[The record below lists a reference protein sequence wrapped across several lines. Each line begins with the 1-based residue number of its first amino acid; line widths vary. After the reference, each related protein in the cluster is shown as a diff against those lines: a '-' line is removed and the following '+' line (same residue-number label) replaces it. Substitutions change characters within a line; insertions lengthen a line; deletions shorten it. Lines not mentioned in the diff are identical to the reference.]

1 MLAGIDVGTTG
12 CKCSVY
18 SREGILKREAY
29 EEYPA
34 GQEKNSGRELDPASV
49 WSCVKK
55 VMKETAQKGES
66 WEAVGVTSFGEAVV
80 LLDSHD
86 QPVMNTLLYTDE
98 RGAEQCRKLV
108 HEIGLTYLQK
118 VTGLNP
124 HEQYSISKLMWIR
137 ENCPEKYHQ
146 AKKIFLYAGYI
157 VYMLT
162 SEHVT
167 DYSLASRTMA
177 FDIHRCQWDK
187 KILEAAGIEEEKL
200 PRPLPTGTIAGVM
213 REELKQELGITGK
226 AAVTGGCHDQVAAA
240 AGVGALKNGDAV
252 NGSGTVEC
260 ITPVFAGE
268 KDGGKMMEGNYCTVP
283 YMGQNTFVTYAYSL
297 TGGAL
302 LKWFR
307 DKLSP
312 MEAAE
317 FRKMGKDPYHQF
329 NQMIREEPSGLLIL
343 PHFAGS
349 ATPYMDSHSVGA
361 VVGLTVEIGKD
372 KIYQALMEAVAFEMR
387 VNLEYLERADI
398 YVKNLYACGG
408 GARSNGW
415 MQIKADIL
423 GIPICSLGDLQA
435 GTAGCVMMAGTAA
448 GVYENMEAAAEV
460 FHHEGKWFYP
470 EEKRREKY
478 NIQYQKYRKMYQAVK
493 EVLA

>member
-1 MLAGIDVGTTG
+1 
-12 CKCSVY
+12 
-18 SREGILKREAY
+18 
-29 EEYPA
+29 
-34 GQEKNSGRELDPASV
+34 
-49 WSCVKK
+49 
-55 VMKETAQKGES
+55 MKETAQKGES

-226 AAVTGGCHDQVAAA
+226 AAVTGGCPDQVAAA
-240 AGVGALKNGDAV
+240 AGVGALKSGDAV

-268 KDGGKMMEGNYCTVP
+268 KDGSCR
-283 YMGQNTFVTYAYSL
+283 SL
-297 TGGAL
+297 DDCG
-302 LKWFR
+302 
-307 DKLSP
+307 
-312 MEAAE
+312 
-317 FRKMGKDPYHQF
+317 
-329 NQMIREEPSGLLIL
+329 
-343 PHFAGS
+343 AGS
-349 ATPYMDSHSVGA
+349 APDGVCHAADCPLCPDAEMDEGKIPLLGGWYHFWRQFDSFPLLSADSASG
-361 VVGLTVEIGKD
+361 GKD
-372 KIYQALMEAVAFEMR
+372 AAGLPKI
-387 VNLEYLERADI
+387 
-398 YVKNLYACGG
+398 CGG
-408 GARSNGW
+408 S
-415 MQIKADIL
+415 D
-423 GIPICSLGDLQA
+423 SLL
-435 GTAGCVMMAGTAA
+435 
-448 GVYENMEAAAEV
+448 
-460 FHHEGKWFYP
+460 
-470 EEKRREKY
+470 
-478 NIQYQKYRKMYQAVK
+478 
-493 EVLA
+493 

>member
-1 MLAGIDVGTTG
+1 
-12 CKCSVY
+12 
-18 SREGILKREAY
+18 
-29 EEYPA
+29 
-34 GQEKNSGRELDPASV
+34 
-49 WSCVKK
+49 
-55 VMKETAQKGES
+55 
-66 WEAVGVTSFGEAVV
+66 
-80 LLDSHD
+80 
-86 QPVMNTLLYTDE
+86 
-98 RGAEQCRKLV
+98 
-108 HEIGLTYLQK
+108 
-118 VTGLNP
+118 
-124 HEQYSISKLMWIR
+124 
-137 ENCPEKYHQ
+137 
-146 AKKIFLYAGYI
+146 
-157 VYMLT
+157 
-162 SEHVT
+162 
-167 DYSLASRTMA
+167 
-177 FDIHRCQWDK
+177 
-187 KILEAAGIEEEKL
+187 
-200 PRPLPTGTIAGVM
+200 
-213 REELKQELGITGK
+213 
-226 AAVTGGCHDQVAAA
+226 
-240 AGVGALKNGDAV
+240 
-252 NGSGTVEC
+252 
-260 ITPVFAGE
+260 
-268 KDGGKMMEGNYCTVP
+268 
-283 YMGQNTFVTYAYSL
+283 
-297 TGGAL
+297 
-302 LKWFR
+302 
-307 DKLSP
+307 
-312 MEAAE
+312 
-317 FRKMGKDPYHQF
+317 
-329 NQMIREEPSGLLIL
+329 MIREEPSGLLIL

>member
-146 AKKIFLYAGYI
+146 AKKYFS
-157 VYMLT
+157 ML
-162 SEHVT
+162 
-167 DYSLASRTMA
+167 
-177 FDIHRCQWDK
+177 DI
-187 KILEAAGIEEEKL
+187 
-200 PRPLPTGTIAGVM
+200 
-213 REELKQELGITGK
+213 
-226 AAVTGGCHDQVAAA
+226 
-240 AGVGALKNGDAV
+240 
-252 NGSGTVEC
+252 S
-260 ITPVFAGE
+260 
-268 KDGGKMMEGNYCTVP
+268 Y
-283 YMGQNTFVTYAYSL
+283 
-297 TGGAL
+297 
-302 LKWFR
+302 
-307 DKLSP
+307 
-312 MEAAE
+312 
-317 FRKMGKDPYHQF
+317 
-329 NQMIREEPSGLLIL
+329 
-343 PHFAGS
+343 
-349 ATPYMDSHSVGA
+349 
-361 VVGLTVEIGKD
+361 
-372 KIYQALMEAVAFEMR
+372 
-387 VNLEYLERADI
+387 
-398 YVKNLYACGG
+398 
-408 GARSNGW
+408 
-415 MQIKADIL
+415 
-423 GIPICSLGDLQA
+423 ICSP
-435 GTAGCVMMAGTAA
+435 V
-448 GVYENMEAAAEV
+448 NM
-460 FHHEGKWFYP
+460 
-470 EEKRREKY
+470 
-478 NIQYQKYRKMYQAVK
+478 
-493 EVLA
+493 